1 MAIAPIRSREIQLFE
16 PPANAV
22 YTIDS
27 AADLAHV
34 PRRTIAV
41 YYKHALV
48 SSTVDPAR
56 NGYYFDKKAIL
67 TLRRIED
74 LRTVCRNNLAV
85 VKMILD
91 LTNEVE
97 RLNSKMRSL
106 SQNSS
111 MRKRSLKSNQRRQTK

>member
-1 MAIAPIRSREIQLFE
+1 MSIAPSRSLEIQLFE

-22 YTIDS
+22 YTIYS
-27 AADLAHV
+27 AAHLARV

-41 YYKHALV
+41 YYKHGLV
-48 SSTVDPAR
+48 SSTVDPAC
-56 NGYYFDKKAIL
+56 NGYYFDKEAIR

-74 LRTVCRNNLAV
+74 LRTVCTNDLAV

-106 SQNSS
+106 SQNNS
-111 MRKRSLKSNQRRQTK
+111 MRKKSLKSNQRRKTK

>member
-1 MAIAPIRSREIQLFE
+1 MSIAPTRSLEIQLFE
-16 PPANAV
+16 PPADAV

-27 AADLAHV
+27 AAHLAHV
-34 PRRTIAV
+34 PRRNIAV
-41 YYKHALV
+41 YYKHGLV

-56 NGYYFDKKAIL
+56 NGYYFDKEAIR
-67 TLRRIED
+67 TLQRIED
-74 LRTVCRNNLAV
+74 LRTVCRNDLAV

-97 RLNSKMRSL
+97 RLNSKMCSL

-111 MRKRSLKSNQRRQTK
+111 MRKRSLKSNQRRKTK

>member
-1 MAIAPIRSREIQLFE
+1 MSIAPNRSLEIQLFE

-41 YYKHALV
+41 YYKHGLV
-48 SSTVDPAR
+48 SSTGDPAR
-56 NGYYFDKKAIL
+56 NGYYFDKEAIL

-85 VKMILD
+85 IKMILD
-91 LTNEVE
+91 LTSEVE

-106 SQNSS
+106 SLNSS
-111 MRKRSLKSNQRRQTK
+111 MRKRSLKSNQRRKTK

>member
-1 MAIAPIRSREIQLFE
+1 VAIAPTRSWEIELFE
-16 PPANAV
+16 PPADAV

-27 AADLAHV
+27 AAHLAHV

-41 YYKHALV
+41 YYKHGLV

-56 NGYYFDKKAIL
+56 NGYYFDKEAIR

-74 LRTVCRNNLAV
+74 LRTVCRNDLAV

-91 LTNEVE
+91 LTNEIE
-97 RLNSKMRSL
+97 RLKSKVRSL
-106 SQNSS
+106 SQNNS
-111 MRKRSLKSNQRRQTK
+111 MRKRSLKSNQRRKTK

>member
-27 AADLAHV
+27 AAHLAHV

-41 YYKHALV
+41 YYKHGLV

-56 NGYYFDKKAIL
+56 NGYYFDKEAIL

-74 LRTVCRNNLAV
+74 LRTVCRNDLAV

-91 LTNEVE
+91 LTNEIE
-97 RLNSKMRSL
+97 RLNSQMRFL
-106 SQNSS
+106 AQNNS
-111 MRKRSLKSNQRRQTK
+111 MRKKSLKSNQGRKTK

>member
-1 MAIAPIRSREIQLFE
+1 
-16 PPANAV
+16 
-22 YTIDS
+22 
-27 AADLAHV
+27 
-34 PRRTIAV
+34 
-41 YYKHALV
+41 
-48 SSTVDPAR
+48 
-56 NGYYFDKKAIL
+56 
-67 TLRRIED
+67 

-111 MRKRSLKSNQRRQTK
+111 MRKRSLKSNQRRKTK

>member
-1 MAIAPIRSREIQLFE
+1 MSIAPNRSLEIQLFE

-41 YYKHALV
+41 YYKHGLV

-56 NGYYFDKKAIL
+56 NGYYFDKEAIL

-91 LTNEVE
+91 LTNEVD

-111 MRKRSLKSNQRRQTK
+111 IRKRSLKSNQRRKTK

>member
-27 AADLAHV
+27 AALLAHV
-34 PRRTIAV
+34 PRHTIAV
-41 YYKHALV
+41 YYKHGLV

-56 NGYYFDKKAIL
+56 NGYYFDKEAIL

-74 LRTVCRNNLAV
+74 LRTVCRNDLAV

-111 MRKRSLKSNQRRQTK
+111 TRKRSLKSNQRRKTK

>member
-1 MAIAPIRSREIQLFE
+1 MSIAPNRSLEIQLFE

-41 YYKHALV
+41 YYKHGLV

-56 NGYYFDKKAIL
+56 NGYYFDKEAIL
-67 TLRRIED
+67 TLRRMED

-106 SQNSS
+106 LQNRS
-111 MRKRSLKSNQRRQTK
+111 MRKRSLKSNQRRKTK

>member
-41 YYKHALV
+41 YYKHGLV

-56 NGYYFDKKAIL
+56 NGYYFDKEAIL

-74 LRTVCRNNLAV
+74 LRTVCMNNLAV

-111 MRKRSLKSNQRRQTK
+111 MRKRSLKSNQRRKTK

>member
-1 MAIAPIRSREIQLFE
+1 MSIAPNRSLEIQLFE

-41 YYKHALV
+41 YYKHGLV
-48 SSTVDPAR
+48 SSTVDPER

-74 LRTVCRNNLAV
+74 LRTVCRNNLVV

-111 MRKRSLKSNQRRQTK
+111 MRKRSLKSNQRRKTK

>member
-27 AADLAHV
+27 AAHLAHV
-34 PRRTIAV
+34 PRRSIAV
-41 YYKHALV
+41 YYKHGLV

-56 NGYYFDKKAIL
+56 NGYYFDKEAIR
-67 TLRRIED
+67 TLQRIED
-74 LRTVCRNNLAV
+74 LRTVCRNDLAV

-111 MRKRSLKSNQRRQTK
+111 TRKRSLKSNQRRKTK

>member
-1 MAIAPIRSREIQLFE
+1 MSIAPTRSLEIQLFE

-27 AADLAHV
+27 AAHLAHV

-41 YYKHALV
+41 YYKYGLV

-56 NGYYFDKKAIL
+56 NGYYFDKEAIL

-74 LRTVCRNNLAV
+74 LRTVCRNDLAV

-111 MRKRSLKSNQRRQTK
+111 TRKRSLKSNQRRKTK

>member
-1 MAIAPIRSREIQLFE
+1 MAIAPARSREIQLFE

-27 AADLAHV
+27 AAHLVHV

-41 YYKHALV
+41 YYKHGLV

-56 NGYYFDKKAIL
+56 NGYYFDKEAIL

-74 LRTVCRNNLAV
+74 LRTVCRNDLAV

-111 MRKRSLKSNQRRQTK
+111 TRKRSLKSNQRRKTK

>member
-1 MAIAPIRSREIQLFE
+1 MSIAPTRSLEIQLFE

-27 AADLAHV
+27 AAHLADV
-34 PRRTIAV
+34 PRRSIAV
-41 YYKHALV
+41 YYKHGLV
-48 SSTVDPAR
+48 SSTVDPPH
-56 NGYYFDKKAIL
+56 NGYYFDKEAIL

-74 LRTVCRNNLAV
+74 LRTVCRNDLAV

-111 MRKRSLKSNQRRQTK
+111 TRKRSLKSNQRRKTK

>member
-1 MAIAPIRSREIQLFE
+1 MSIAPTRSLEIQLFE

-27 AADLAHV
+27 AAHLAHV
-34 PRRTIAV
+34 PRRAIAV
-41 YYKHALV
+41 YYKHGLV

-74 LRTVCRNNLAV
+74 LRTVCRNNLTV

-97 RLNSKMRSL
+97 RLNSKMRSV

-111 MRKRSLKSNQRRQTK
+111 MRKRSLKSNQRRKTK